1 MLISIIVI
9 VIIIAKQVLT
19 ADEGP
24 VLWVGDTQLLNLRH
38 VVSQSSGSEQSDH
51 NMMHK
56 RNYNNVSWIYS
67 IFFFNLVF

>member
-24 VLWVGDTQLLNLRH
+24 VLWVGDTQLRH